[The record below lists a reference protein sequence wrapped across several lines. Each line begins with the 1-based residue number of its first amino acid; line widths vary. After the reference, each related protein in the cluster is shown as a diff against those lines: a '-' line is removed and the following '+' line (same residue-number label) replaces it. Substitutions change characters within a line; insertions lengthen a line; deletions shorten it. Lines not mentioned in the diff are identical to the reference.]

1 MYTTSD
7 TQCMTQTQAPTV
19 DEAAQLDSQSNE
31 SNSVVADDVTRYV
44 VVEINKNMYGI
55 STDSTVELMDSTMT
69 QVTRVSHAPPYVHG
83 VINHR
88 GSIIPAIDTRSLLGF
103 KSHENEVREL
113 SSMLAKCE
121 KDHVDWLS
129 ELKSSVMSGGS
140 FTRAIDPAKCSF
152 GKWYTNL
159 GSNPALLEALTK
171 GDNTLRSIIESM
183 DEPHKRIH
191 SVAKVVLGMIDRNET
206 QEAIKILDDARDT
219 DLVQLKQHFKSL
231 IDTVNSTH
239 TSMMI
244 ITEHGTQKIG
254 LIVDEVHSVFDCPN
268 STIEALPDSTD
279 NAEFLKGLVHQ
290 SDGTYILIADI
301 EYIYQQTC
309 PE

>member
-1 MYTTSD
+1 MMPD
-7 TQCMTQTQAPTV
+7 TQSMTQTQAPTV
-19 DEAAQLDSQSNE
+19 DEINQDVAHSIEN
-31 SNSVVADDVTRYV
+31 NSVVADDVTRYV

-55 STDSTVELMDSTMT
+55 STDCTVELMDSTMT
-69 QVTRVSHAPPYVHG
+69 QITRVSHAPPYVQG

-88 GSIIPAIDTRSLLGF
+88 GSIIPAIDTRSLLSF
-103 KSHENEVREL
+103 RSHEGEVQEL

-121 KDHVDWLS
+121 KDHVDWLT
-129 ELKSSVMSGGS
+129 ELRACVVNGDS
-140 FTRAIDPAKCSF
+140 FTKAIDPTKCSF

-159 GSNPALLEALTK
+159 RNTPACLEALTK
-171 GDNTLRSIIESM
+171 GDTTLKSIFDSF

-191 SVAKVVLGMIDRNET
+191 SIAKTVLGMVGRDEI
-206 QEAIKILDDARDT
+206 QEATKILDNAWDT
-219 DLVQLKQHFKSL
+219 DFAKMKHLFKTF
-231 IDTVNSTH
+231 IETVKTAHS
-239 TSMMI
+239 SMMI
-244 ITEHGTQKIG
+244 ITEHETQKIG

-268 STIEALPDSTD
+268 IKIEALPDSTD

-290 SDGTYILIADI
+290 DDGSYILIADI